1 MNTVKEDIW
10 RSVKLIKPILRIIN
24 RKKKLPEDKE
34 PDLLEIKKKSHPEN
48 NQTCLKERRYLI
60 TIIYVGPYLTV
71 NFCRPDI
78 RVNQPADPRFINVD
92 TEKQEPNLKSKICE
106 T

>member
-34 PDLLEIKKKSHPEN
+34 PDFLKIKKKSHPEN
-48 NQTCLKERRYLI
+48 NQTCLKERR
-60 TIIYVGPYLTV
+60 
-71 NFCRPDI
+71 PDT

-92 TEKQEPNLKSKICE
+92 TEKQEPNLKFKICE